1 MKWVSVVKSGNLWLV
16 TTVIRYILVIY
27 EIFVQNGYFVLKF
40 RHNTSYLA
48 TYILRELTPLHASYL
63 IHQHKATKFFVGIC
77 ISSDF

>member
-40 RHNTSYLA
+40 RHN
-48 TYILRELTPLHASYL
+48 
-63 IHQHKATKFFVGIC
+63 G
-77 ISSDF
+77 